1 MAARPI
7 TDDPHDTLRRDRG
20 NPVGYGRNQ
29 GIGVLGWPRKTL
41 TLGVAPRYRIADH
54 AAEVPVNE

>member
-7 TDDPHDTLRRDRG
+7 TDDPHYTLRGDRG

-29 GIGVLGWPRKTL
+29 GIGVLDMSRSRPR
-41 TLGVAPRYRIADH
+41 GHFYAGC
-54 AAEVPVNE
+54 